1 MHTRVPPQT
10 TSAEAPDPTFFCI
23 CGPHKLYHF
32 SIRQRARS
40 MGTQLNI
47 LFHCGSLKNQA
58 GTPKKHGGM
67 FQLVLNPPPLVLSAG
82 LQPSGAQGS
91 KHEPLRAC
99 QICLHVHAVHAWV
112 LLMSVVPVC
121 RSNGAPEFETLR
133 AGRLRLL
140 GRSVWP
146 LFRGNFLN
154 GLELKLPSFGMSL
167 TVDKLKLNLLRH
179 RQRFVPDVGAQF

>member
-1 MHTRVPPQT
+1 
-10 TSAEAPDPTFFCI
+10 
-23 CGPHKLYHF
+23 
-32 SIRQRARS
+32 
-40 MGTQLNI
+40 
-47 LFHCGSLKNQA
+47 
-58 GTPKKHGGM
+58 
-67 FQLVLNPPPLVLSAG
+67 
-82 LQPSGAQGS
+82 
-91 KHEPLRAC
+91 
-99 QICLHVHAVHAWV
+99 
-112 LLMSVVPVC
+112 MSVVPVC